1 MKFWVALF
9 VGGLQMERKKIFEKR
24 WQLASSEQR
33 ARYNDLLTSYPAI
46 DWTYKEKKYF
56 LWLCQLDIDTF
67 ETFEVILEKLN
78 MMVAKKQIIWNEM
91 LFYLRMLI
99 LCLKGFTKKYIH

>member
-1 MKFWVALF
+1 MSK
-9 VGGLQMERKKIFEKR
+9 
-24 WQLASSEQR
+24 R

-46 DWTYKEKKYF
+46 DWTYKEKKYL

-67 ETFEVILEKLN
+67 ETFEVILEKIKHDGS
-78 MMVAKKQIIWNEM
+78 KKQIIWNEM

-99 LCLKGFTKKYIH
+99 LFLKGFTKKYIH